1 MLAEVG
7 REDEEKWLAEGI
19 AGLQQNAY
27 YMGRALVW
35 ISPPLPSTSLS
46 LSLSLADCSGRRLGE
61 GYQQLEGRAQILG
74 PDALRASDLQALPA
88 QVLRTL

>member
-1 MLAEVG
+1 MAGRGDRRPSAKRLLHGPSPGMDLA
-7 REDEEKWLAEGI
+7 
-19 AGLQQNAY
+19 
-27 YMGRALVW
+27 
-35 ISPPLPSTSLS
+35 SPPLHISLP